1 MYQYRCL
8 RRGSKDFAF
17 RLADSSLKSLHYK
30 IYWFKN
36 PWLHHTLYVVHWFK
50 YYYTHIEVGVATML
64 LTNCA
69 HIVQVDAKEKTP
81 IVNYFMIRW
90 LKTSTL
96 IFNIRYLGILLIWII
111 FNITRYTIVLLTVV
125 YPVSNLSINISLIIL
140 LNRYYYK
147 HPI

>member
-111 FNITRYTIVLLTVV
+111 FNITRYVAHCSLTCIKFINK
-125 YPVSNLSINISLIIL
+125 YISNYSPESIL
-140 LNRYYYK
+140 LQTPYLK
-147 HPI
+147 H

>member
-1 MYQYRCL
+1 MYQYRCPQV
-8 RRGSKDFAF
+8 FF
-17 RLADSSLKSLHYK
+17 RLAKMSLKSLHWK
-30 IYWFKN
+30 IYWFKY
-36 PWLHHTLYVVHWFK
+36 PWLHHHLYSTLYVAHWFK

-111 FNITRYTIVLLTVV
+111 FNITRYTVV
-125 YPVSNLSINISLIIL
+125 YPVSNLSIDISLIIL